1 MNNDMAPYVRC
12 VDDDEALLK
21 SIEYFLISSGIG
33 CRCYTSGRD
42 LLRLDPL
49 FIGGCI
55 VLDLKMP
62 DMTGLQVF
70 EELRK
75 RRVDLPVL
83 FFTAYGEI
91 DTVVETMRDG
101 AFHFVEK
108 PLQPDKFLDIVKM
121 AMQESERRR
130 SGHLPACDLEL
141 LISTLTDRE
150 LEIIRFVMQGM
161 KNRDIA
167 ERIGLSERTVE
178 NYRSRA
184 YLKLNVSNFAELS
197 TLLGDMKLARW

>member
-1 MNNDMAPYVRC
+1 MNNNLAPYVRC
-12 VDDDEALLK
+12 VDDDEALLR
-21 SIEYFLISSGIG
+21 SIEYFLNSSRIG
-33 CRCYTSGRD
+33 CRCYTSGKD

-62 DMTGLQVF
+62 DMSGLQVF

-121 AMQESERRR
+121 ALKESERRR
-130 SGHLPACDLEL
+130 TGRPQACDLEL
-141 LISTLTDRE
+141 LIASLTDRE

-161 KNRDIA
+161 KNKNIA
-167 ERIGLSERTVE
+167 ERMGLSERTVE

-184 YLKLNVSNFAELS
+184 YLKLNVNNFAELS
-197 TLLGDMKLARW
+197 DLLGNTDLTR

>member
-1 MNNDMAPYVRC
+1 MNNNLIPYVRC
-12 VDDDEALLK
+12 VDDDEALLR
-21 SIEYFLISSGIG
+21 SIEYFLNSSGIG

-49 FIGGCI
+49 FVGGCI

-108 PLQPDKFLDIVKM
+108 PLQPDKFLEIVKM
-121 AMQESERRR
+121 ALKESERRR
-130 SGHLPACDLEL
+130 RGQLPASDLEL
-141 LISTLTDRE
+141 LIASLTDRE
-150 LEIIRFVMQGM
+150 IEIVRFVMQGM
-161 KNRDIA
+161 KNKDIA
-167 ERIGLSERTVE
+167 ERMGLSERTVE

-197 TLLGDMKLARW
+197 NLLENASLSR